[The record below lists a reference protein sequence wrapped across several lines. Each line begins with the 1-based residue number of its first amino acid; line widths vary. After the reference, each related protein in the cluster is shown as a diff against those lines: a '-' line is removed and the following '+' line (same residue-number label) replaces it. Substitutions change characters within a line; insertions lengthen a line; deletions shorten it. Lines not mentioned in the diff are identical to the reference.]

1 MGDSLEVP
9 ITGRISNIRD
19 KPEMCNP
26 YLHPT
31 SAETDDSY
39 IIKRRRLWKESP
51 EVELA
56 RRTLTQIYKFTKK
69 QPH

>member
-1 MGDSLEVP
+1 MKTPVP

-19 KPEMCNP
+19 RPEKFNP

-31 SAETDDSY
+31 HAGTDDSY
-39 IIKRRRLWKESP
+39 IIKLRRLWKESP

-56 RRTLTQIYKFTKK
+56 CKILTQIYTK
-69 QPH
+69 QPY